1 MTLASLL
8 RAGWTPVRLAAARA
22 KAAPA
27 APLLVAAGVAIA
39 VALLGTAAGA
49 GALAG
54 ERAARDALARLPVQ
68 ERALRISWSG
78 GLAPGVP
85 QRARATLRDL
95 TPAPQTSSV
104 LLLATRTDA
113 GGPSESGPVVQLAAI
128 APLGRWIRL
137 TSGRLPRSCTPRRCE
152 VVQVGGP
159 RADKTLTRGDST
171 VVVVGRGRL
180 ASSVPLGFV
189 PRAGVPAGGDR
200 ARTPRVLVGGDPNA
214 LDALTGYDGVFRSHG
229 WSAALDL
236 GGRPSW
242 QLGALR
248 ARMERTANALSGEDE
263 SFSLAA
269 PTDALAA
276 SAARAA
282 AARRRMALVG
292 AGAAALL
299 GAFAFLAAGLMRR
312 DLEAERAR
320 LRRRGAHGVQLAALD
335 AVEGLGP
342 ALAGVLTG
350 GAVAIAVT
358 LVRAHDA
365 AVPAGT
371 LVSYALLRPGA
382 LLAALA
388 CWVVAG
394 GVVAIG
400 ARPWGPAS
408 GRVADAL
415 AIGAALALAVALARG
430 GARAGDPGDP
440 LPTLLVPMALLVAA
454 LVLAR
459 AAPAALRGIEVAA
472 RRGPLQLRMAA
483 LGVARGS
490 GGPALTVAVVALACA
505 LACFAA
511 AYRSTLQH
519 GAADQAAFRV
529 PMDVTVQESGAFV
542 APFAA
547 APPARW
553 RALAGGGPVVP
564 VIRRDG
570 SLPGTQTGMTV
581 LGVPAADLAG
591 VRQWRPAGGA
601 SRDEL
606 AARLRSA
613 ASAPPAGVPV
623 RDGDRDV
630 SLRVRSAGDALDL
643 TADLVGPDGSVE
655 QVRVG
660 RSAPTEATLRARLP
674 AGARGRKLVALEAT
688 EPAGLAITNDHQRAE
703 RPDAGSISTS
713 RLRLSG
719 LTLGGRAVSMAGW
732 CSSGPLRP
740 PVTRGPTTIAD
751 VAFDTGGRALLR
763 PCSPA
768 EDAAVP
774 VLADPTVARG
784 AGRGGR
790 LTLLVQGN
798 AVRARVVGTLER
810 FPTVGDGAPFVVA
823 DAQALGSALTTTAP
837 GSAQPEEL
845 WIGASPAAEARLRAA
860 LRTPALSALDLSSR
874 RAIEQRLRADPLA
887 RELSRTLAVAAIAA
901 LVLAAGAVLLVAVA
915 ALRDEG
921 AELFELEAVGA
932 DPGLLRADVRLRA
945 GLLAAL
951 GLLAG
956 AVVGA
961 VLLTLVVDAVQLT
974 ATGRAAFPPLI
985 VVVPWPV
992 WLGIAVVFGLVCAAL
1007 VAAGTRRALS
1017 GPVPR
1022 TPPGVAP

>member
-1 MTLASLL
+1 MIATRL
-8 RAGWTPVRLAAARA
+8 RAAWTPVRLAVARA
-22 KAAPA
+22 RAAPA

-54 ERAARDALARLPVQ
+54 ERAARDALERLPAQ
-68 ERALRISWSG
+68 DRALRVSWSG
-78 GLAPGVP
+78 GLAPGV
-85 QRARATLRDL
+85 QRHASATLRDL

-113 GGPSESGPVVQLAAI
+113 GGPSESGPVVQLAAV
-128 APLGRWIRL
+128 APLRRWVTL
-137 TSGRLPRSCTPRRCE
+137 TSGRLPRTCTPRRCE

-159 RADKTLTRGDST
+159 RAGGALTRGDTT

-180 ASSVPLGFV
+180 PSSVPLGFV
-189 PRAGVPAGGDR
+189 PRAGVPPGTDR
-200 ARTPRVLVGGDPNA
+200 AHAPRVLVGGDPTA

-229 WSAALDL
+229 WSAPLDL
-236 GGRPSW
+236 GNRPSW

-263 SFSLAA
+263 SFALRA

-276 SAARAA
+276 SAARAS

-320 LRRRGAHGVQLAALD
+320 LRRRGAHGLQLAALD

-342 ALAGVLTG
+342 ALAGVVAG

-371 LVSYALLRPGA
+371 LVSHALLSPGA

-408 GRVADAL
+408 GRIADAL
-415 AIGAALALAVALARG
+415 AIGAALALALALARG

-440 LPTLLVPMALLVAA
+440 LPTLLVPLALLVAA

-459 AAPAALRGIEVAA
+459 AAPAALRAIEVAA

-483 LGVARGS
+483 LGVARGA

-529 PMDVTVQESGAFV
+529 PMDVTVAESGAFV
-542 APFAA
+542 APFVAA
-547 APPARW
+547 SPERW

-581 LGVPAADLAG
+581 LGVPARDLTQ

-601 SRDEL
+601 SRDAL
-606 AARLRSA
+606 SRRLRSG
-613 ASAPPAGVPV
+613 ASVPPGGPAV
-623 RDGDRDV
+623 RVGDRDV
-630 SLRVRSAGDALDL
+630 RLRVRSTGDALNL

-655 QVRVG
+655 QVFLG
-660 RSAPTEATLRARLP
+660 RSDPTAGTLHARLP
-674 AGARGRKLVALEAT
+674 AAARGRRLVALEAT

-703 RPDAGSISTS
+703 RPDAGSVSNG
-713 RLRLSG
+713 RLLLSG
-719 LTLGGRAVSMAGW
+719 LTLGGRAISMAGW
-732 CSSGPLRP
+732 CASGPLRA
-740 PVTRGPTTIAD
+740 PVTRGSTTTAD
-751 VAFDTGGRALLR
+751 VVFDTGGRALLR
-763 PCSPA
+763 PCSAA
-768 EDAAVP
+768 EDTPVP
-774 VLADPTVARG
+774 VLADPIVARG
-784 AGRGGR
+784 AGRRGS
-790 LTLLVQGN
+790 LSLLVQGT

-810 FPTVGDGAPFVVA
+810 FPTVGPDTPFVVA
-823 DAQALGSALTTTAP
+823 DEQALGTALTTAAP

-845 WIGASPAAEARLRAA
+845 WIGASPATEVRLRAA
-860 LRTPALSALDLSSR
+860 LRAPALSALDLSSR

-887 RELSRTLAVAAIAA
+887 RELSRTLAVAALAA

-945 GLLAAL
+945 ALLAAL

-956 AVVGA
+956 GVVGA
-961 VLLTLVVDAVQLT
+961 ALLTLVVDAVQVT

-992 WLGIAVVFGLVCAAL
+992 WLGIAALFGLVCAAL